1 MPVKRTGGGDCVGDY
16 YNFQTFFS
24 FIFKASLTIV
34 ATRGEI
40 NVF

>member
-1 MPVKRTGGGDCVGDY
+1 MPVKRTGGDCVGDY